1 MTYCY
6 LTSGDRPD
14 RRPCLQRL
22 YSSARS
28 GACAAEFAVIAPFLV
43 FLFLGVFELARGL
56 MIKQMLND
64 AARKACRT
72 GVLPG
77 KANSDITAEVN
88 NILSDNGVPTADATI
103 VIIISPS
110 GATDVARAVPG
121 VDSVKVKVSIP
132 VSDVYWMGTYFLP
145 GSDVESESVVMLK
158 QG

>member
-1 MTYCY
+1 MSY
-6 LTSGDRPD
+6 SHFMGGDKND
-14 RRPCLQRL
+14 RRRGVRQLS
-22 YSSARS
+22 SSARS
-28 GACAAEFAVIAPFLV
+28 GAAAAEFAVIAPFLV

-77 KANSDITAEVN
+77 KSNSDITAEVN

-103 VIIISPS
+103 VITISPS
-110 GATDVARAVPG
+110 GATNVSSAVPG

>member
-1 MTYCY
+1 
-6 LTSGDRPD
+6 
-14 RRPCLQRL
+14 
-22 YSSARS
+22 
-28 GACAAEFAVIAPFLV
+28 
-43 FLFLGVFELARGL
+43 

-77 KANSDITAEVN
+77 KSNSDITAEVN

-103 VIIISPS
+103 VITISPS
-110 GATDVARAVPG
+110 GATNVSSAVPG